1 MYHGLISFPD
11 KLSSFCNTRKEDTVL
26 NRLHIA
32 HSNFTHFFLLRK
44 EEAPVRVACNAVIA
58 VKFISIECAD
68 LLEVRNK
75 YLEERS
81 LYSLFR
87 NVIPE
92 IIFDFLREI
101 GVFYKI

>member
-44 EEAPVRVACNAVIA
+44 EEAPVRVACNAVFT
-58 VKFISIECAD
+58 VKHILIECAD
-68 LLEVRNK
+68 FFGDQKEIFRREIFVLTF
-75 YLEERS
+75 
-81 LYSLFR
+81 FR
-87 NVIPE
+87 NVFPE
-92 IIFDFLREI
+92 IIFDFP
-101 GVFYKI
+101 